1 MGQLGHNDLVA
12 APSKLT
18 PDLRVELERELAAG
32 VPVAVLAQRQG
43 ISRRTLGRWIAD
55 GRVVRRQLAPAP
67 EAAVE
72 ELSLDE
78 RPEKAEPGLLA
89 AVLAASQRGSW
100 QAAAWI
106 LERRWPER
114 WARPPRLQEEPSQA
128 AEPVADDSFREV
140 DELAARRRGELLPR

>member
-1 MGQLGHNDLVA
+1 MA
-12 APSKLT
+12 RPSKLT
-18 PDLRVELERELAAG
+18 PELRVDLERQLADG
-32 VPVAVLAQRQG
+32 VPVVVLAQRFG
-43 ISRRTLGRWIAD
+43 VGRRTLGRWIGD

-67 EAAVE
+67 DPAVE

-78 RPEKAEPGLLA
+78 RLEKAEPGLLA

-114 WARPPRLQEEPSQA
+114 WARPPRRQEEPSQS
-128 AEPVADDSFREV
+128 AEPIADDPFGEV

>member
-1 MGQLGHNDLVA
+1 MA

-18 PDLRVELERELAAG
+18 PELRVEIERELAAG
-32 VPVAVLAQRQG
+32 VPVAVLAQREG
-43 ISRRTLGRWIAD
+43 ISRRTLGRWISG

-67 EAAVE
+67 DPAVE

-78 RPEKAEPGLLA
+78 RLEKAKPGLLA

-100 QAAAWI
+100 VAAAWI

-114 WARPPRLQEEPSQA
+114 WARPPRRQEEPIPTVV
-128 AEPVADDSFREV
+128 EVADDPFAEV
-140 DELAARRRGELLPR
+140 DQLAARRRAQVPHR

>member
-1 MGQLGHNDLVA
+1 VA

-18 PDLRVELERELAAG
+18 PELRVEIERELAAG

-43 ISRRTLGRWIAD
+43 ISRRTLGRWISG
-55 GRVVRRQLAPAP
+55 GRVVRRQLAPTP
-67 EAAVE
+67 EPALA

-78 RPEKAEPGLLA
+78 RLAAAEPGLLA
-89 AVLAASQRGSW
+89 AIVAASQRGSW
-100 QAAAWI
+100 QASAWI

-114 WARPPRLQEEPSQA
+114 WARPPRRQEEPIPTS
-128 AEPVADDSFREV
+128 EPVADDPFAEV

>member
-1 MGQLGHNDLVA
+1 MGHNGLMA

-18 PDLRVELERELAAG
+18 PQLRAELERELAAG
-32 VPVAVLAQRQG
+32 VPVAVLAQRKG
-43 ISRRTLGRWIAD
+43 VSRKTLGRWIAG
-55 GRVVRRQLAPAP
+55 GRVARRQLAPAP
-67 EAAVE
+67 EPAVG

-78 RPEKAEPGLLA
+78 RLEKAEPGLLA

-114 WARPPRLQEEPSQA
+114 WARLPRRQGSRSA
-128 AEPVADDSFREV
+128 FR
-140 DELAARRRGELLPR
+140 AARG

>member
-1 MGQLGHNDLVA
+1 VA

-18 PDLRVELERELAAG
+18 PELRAELERDLAAG

-43 ISRRTLGRWIAD
+43 ISRRTLGRWIAG

-67 EAAVE
+67 DPAVE

-78 RPEKAEPGLLA
+78 RLEKAEPGLLA

-114 WARPPRLQEEPSQA
+114 WARPPRRQEEPITPS
-128 AEPVADDSFREV
+128 EPVADDPFQEV